1 MNFVELLCSTHG
13 RVGRGLYWSC
23 IGIWFVIDIIL
34 RVSVN
39 VVSAFTHNE
48 NVIAIAFWA
57 WFCFGIVTYFPMM
70 ALQVKRL
77 HDVGRSGY
85 WTAFQHVFLLSVLM
99 LVISTARMSFG
110 SLMLWLLMMLVC
122 GLGMLIV
129 FVFTLLGSE
138 DGSNEFGM
146 AY

>member
-1 MNFVELLCSTHG
+1 MPALRAFARLGPRRGGAYQGNPVNFVELLCSTHG

-99 LVISTARMSFG
+99 LVISTARMMRSSSTNF
-110 SLMLWLLMMLVC
+110 
-122 GLGMLIV
+122 
-129 FVFTLLGSE
+129 
-138 DGSNEFGM
+138 D
-146 AY
+146 